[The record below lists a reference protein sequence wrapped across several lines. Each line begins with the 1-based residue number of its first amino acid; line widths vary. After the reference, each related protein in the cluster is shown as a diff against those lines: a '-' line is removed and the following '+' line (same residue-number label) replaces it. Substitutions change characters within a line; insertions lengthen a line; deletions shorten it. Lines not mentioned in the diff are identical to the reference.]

1 MKPSAPAPRALVL
14 HAALAW
20 LLLAAAPASAEWTR
34 VTDLPVTRVFSLF
47 SNGDT
52 LAAGVDT
59 AVYFST
65 NGGAG
70 FRASIKP
77 TPAVTSIQGLWVRNG
92 RIYAGTF
99 GQGAFVSDDRGATW
113 QAAEATVTR

>member
-1 MKPSAPAPRALVL
+1 MRPSDLTPRALVPR
-14 HAALAW
+14 AVLAW

-34 VTDLPVTRVFSLF
+34 VTDLPVTNVFSLF

-59 AVYFST
+59 AVYLST

-70 FRASIKP
+70 FAPRPSP
-77 TPAVTSIQGLWVRNG
+77 PRP
-92 RIYAGTF
+92 
-99 GQGAFVSDDRGATW
+99 
-113 QAAEATVTR
+113 